1 MTEEINKINSKLAK
15 LETHVINLIIPIQEI
30 ASALKSSDNMERMIE
45 LLQRPLTV
53 DDRYF
58 KSLVSEM
65 AQLLKECKNQM
76 QTLDLTQTLDEIKY
90 IGNRLNKIEK
100 DISDMK
106 KEGITKKVKLDF
118 SVDGYEMVKKP
129 QSYHEDDPIVPA
141 EKDCIQ
147 SILDTLTKMEAKV
160 LIHRFGLLGEKKKTL
175 SEIAKMSDLTS
186 GESIRRYEA
195 KALRKLRHASRIE
208 KLKLCNHDELKKAV
222 TGD

>member
-1 MTEEINKINSKLAK
+1 MTEAIDKINSKLAK

-30 ASALKSSDNMERMIE
+30 SSALKSTSNMERMIE
-45 LLQRPLTV
+45 LLQRPLLV

-65 AQLLKECKNQM
+65 AQLLKECKKQTE
-76 QTLDLTQTLDEIKY
+76 TLDLTQTLDEIKY

-100 DISDMK
+100 DIAEMK
-106 KEGITKKVKLDF
+106 KEGVTKKVKLDF

-129 QSYHEDDPIVPA
+129 QSYCEDDPIVPP

-147 SILDTLTKMEAKV
+147 SILDTLTKKETIV

-175 SEIAKMSDLTS
+175 RAIAELLGLIS
-186 GESIRRYEA
+186 GESVRRYEA
-195 KALRKLRHASRIE
+195 KALRKLRHTSRIE
-208 KLKLCNHDELKKAV
+208 KVKQCNHDELKKAV